1 MDIRFDG
8 RGEEDPDLL
17 RILRAAATALEEEDA
32 RLRAAFTNAPPE
44 LQSFYGRTPLER
56 GGPHATNRGLAYPLF
71 ESTLVYTIFRAW
83 IPLVPV
89 IWDYD
94 RAGARGPIDLTVRHD
109 PESNKTKWAFE
120 AKWWGN
126 SAGTRAMTTDTRKLE
141 EPGVTADRRFLLGL
155 WWCRADNYGTWNE
168 EVIRACSDS
177 GWSRV
182 FAATF
187 PTDIGGDAEHLFVVD
202 VLAVPPR

>member
-17 RILRAAATALEEEDA
+17 RILRAAAAALEDEDA
-32 RLRAAFTNAPPE
+32 RLRAAFINAPPE

-94 RAGARGPIDLTVRHD
+94 RAGTRGPIDLTVRHD
-109 PESNKTKWAFE
+109 AESKKTKWAFE

-126 SAGTRAMTTDTRKLE
+126 SAGTRAMVTDTRKLQD
-141 EPGVTADRRFLLGL
+141 PCVTADRRFLIGL
-155 WWCRADNYGTWNE
+155 WWCRADKYGAWDDK
-168 EVIRACSDS
+168 VILAGKNF

-187 PTDIGGDAEHLFVVD
+187 PTAIGGDAEHLFVVD
-202 VLAVPPR
+202 VLEVPPR